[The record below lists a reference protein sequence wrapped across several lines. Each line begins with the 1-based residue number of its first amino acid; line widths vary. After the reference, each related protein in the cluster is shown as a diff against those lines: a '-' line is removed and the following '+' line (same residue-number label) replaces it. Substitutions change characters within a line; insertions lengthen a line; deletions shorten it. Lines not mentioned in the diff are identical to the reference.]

1 MFLLASL
8 IALVLAY
15 TMVTM
20 AGGWDGAVLGPR
32 AGAMATTFVGL
43 ADDPIGKPKGNYT
56 TFFQTYGAGFLW
68 YF

>member
-1 MFLLASL
+1 
-8 IALVLAY
+8 
-15 TMVTM
+15 
-20 AGGWDGAVLGPR
+20 
-32 AGAMATTFVGL
+32 MATTFVGL